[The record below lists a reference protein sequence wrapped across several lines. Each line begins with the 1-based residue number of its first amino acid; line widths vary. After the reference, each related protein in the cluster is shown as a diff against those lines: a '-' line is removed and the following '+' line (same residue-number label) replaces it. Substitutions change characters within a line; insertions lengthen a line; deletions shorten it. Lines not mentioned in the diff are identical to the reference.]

1 MKAHKRFDTALRAAD
16 IPATLADAATSLG
29 TVGGMFR
36 SIDQTLTLA
45 TARALIDATQPDA
58 DLDAVFGMIGAALDE
73 SGLAS
78 GPARVADKM
87 LAQAARFAAKHDGP
101 IKPGAALREAQ
112 ELTAAVFGHET
123 KRREDARKK
132 RIAAAEER
140 KAKAEKAE
148 ADAKKKAEKAEA
160 EAEEAKRDPL
170 AESPDALV
178 VGGTVAFLDEGKA
191 LALSEI
197 LRLLDGFESP
207 ADAVEAVRHAQRDF
221 KAKASSLRVA

>member
-58 DLDAVFGMIGAALDE
+58 DLDAVFGTIGCALDE

-101 IKPGAALREAQ
+101 IKPGAALR
-112 ELTAAVFGHET
+112 
-123 KRREDARKK
+123 
-132 RIAAAEER
+132 
-140 KAKAEKAE
+140 
-148 ADAKKKAEKAEA
+148 
-160 EAEEAKRDPL
+160 
-170 AESPDALV
+170 
-178 VGGTVAFLDEGKA
+178 
-191 LALSEI
+191 
-197 LRLLDGFESP
+197 LRFSGCWT
-207 ADAVEAVRHAQRDF
+207 
-221 KAKASSLRVA
+221 ASSHPPMRSRRYATHSVTSRPRQVHSGSHDPPGRGPQGPCTYHFFTPITARLVKGCVAACNGLHVKDLTGHPLVAPLIA